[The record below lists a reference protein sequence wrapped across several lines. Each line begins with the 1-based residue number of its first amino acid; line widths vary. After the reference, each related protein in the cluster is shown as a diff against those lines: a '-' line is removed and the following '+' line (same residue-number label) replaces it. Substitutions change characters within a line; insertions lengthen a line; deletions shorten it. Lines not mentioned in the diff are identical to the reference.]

1 MTQGLTGIAVY
12 RAGNLTGRITNA
24 AIYYAVAVLLFL
36 TLASSTAWAQGLPT
50 KSCTVN
56 GTTIQ
61 AYLCLDDIVVVDG
74 SGYNGSGLAPSDPN
88 FNGKKVGGIYLV
100 DPTSGNQTPIS
111 TGGYLGQAASLTL
124 EPGTGKLLASTRTYG
139 VIRVDP
145 KDGSQEVLLK
155 GGLGWGPG
163 FPAFFDSTNSANE
176 SFIYPG
182 GITIDP
188 VDSSILVTDT
198 GIRLNACA
206 NPNDVTTCASDP
218 GKIIRIKKGQG
229 AGVYTGTAVVAKGGL
244 LSSPFDIAVG
254 GASTGGSSLYVTDM
268 KAKLGAPVNNV
279 A

>member
-155 GGLGWGPG
+155 GGTGWGTG
-163 FPAFFDSTNSANE
+163 FPTFSDSANNNATE
-176 SFIYPG
+176 SFIYPA

-198 GIRLNACA
+198 GINLYSRKLNGDPNCTD
-206 NPNDVTTCASDP
+206 PNDVRTCESFP
-218 GKIIRIKKGQG
+218 GKVIRIKKGQG
-229 AGVYTGTAVVAKGGL
+229 AGVYAGTAVVAKGGL
-244 LSSPFDIAVG
+244 F
-254 GASTGGSSLYVTDM
+254 
-268 KAKLGAPVNNV
+268 
-279 A
+279 

>member
-1 MTQGLTGIAVY
+1 MTQDLTGIVVY

-24 AIYYAVAVLLFL
+24 AIYAVAVLLFL
-36 TLASSTAWAQGLPT
+36 TPASPTAWAQGLPT

-111 TGGYLGQAASLTL
+111 TGGYLGQAANLTL

-155 GGLGWGPG
+155 GGTGWSTSGSP
-163 FPAFFDSTNSANE
+163 FPKLDPANQNSE
-176 SFIYPG
+176 MFIYPA
-182 GITIDP
+182 GIVIDAE
-188 VDSSILVTDT
+188 SNILVTDT
-198 GIRLNACA
+198 GINLFEKKLNS
-206 NPNDVTTCASDP
+206 NPA
-218 GKIIRIKKGQG
+218 
-229 AGVYTGTAVVAKGGL
+229 
-244 LSSPFDIAVG
+244 
-254 GASTGGSSLYVTDM
+254 
-268 KAKLGAPVNNV
+268 
-279 A
+279 